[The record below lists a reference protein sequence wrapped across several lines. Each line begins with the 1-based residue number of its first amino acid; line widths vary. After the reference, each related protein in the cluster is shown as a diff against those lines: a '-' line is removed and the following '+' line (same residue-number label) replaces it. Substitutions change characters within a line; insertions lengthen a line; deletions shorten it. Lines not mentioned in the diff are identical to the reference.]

1 MKKRI
6 LLIIY
11 CLITTL
17 LYANTYIDASEQEW
31 TYGSMHQWRAHN
43 SYTVIEEIVVIDNMV
58 YALSNHSLFAIDQTT
73 EEIHYYDLSTGLN
86 STIINHIY
94 HNEEVHELMLC

>member
-43 SYTVIEEIVVIDNMV
+43 SYTVIEEIVVIDKQFIETQ
-58 YALSNHSLFAIDQTT
+58 LQ
-73 EEIHYYDLSTGLN
+73 
-86 STIINHIY
+86 IY
-94 HNEEVHELMLC
+94 NLVKIL